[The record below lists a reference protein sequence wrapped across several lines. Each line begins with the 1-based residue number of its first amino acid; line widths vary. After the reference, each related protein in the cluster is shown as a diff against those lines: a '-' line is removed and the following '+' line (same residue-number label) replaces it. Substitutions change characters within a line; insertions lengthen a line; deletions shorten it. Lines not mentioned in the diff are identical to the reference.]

1 MFDKDHSMSDQTKYL
16 LEEHRMPTAW
26 YNINADMPVPLMPP
40 LHPETK
46 QPVTPEYLV
55 SFTMIHAGVAPA

>member
-1 MFDKDHSMSDQTKYL
+1 MTDQTKFL
-16 LEEHRMPTAW
+16 LQEDEMPLTW

-46 QPVTPEYLV
+46 QPVTPEYLA
-55 SFTMIHAGVAPA
+55 SFTPTL